1 MAKKLF
7 TAKNYTE
14 KEFEKLL
21 KIEDLEEKMKA
32 VERYRSTANSR
43 IFRLAKADLLKL
55 SQPYK
60 DTFRSTEK
68 AYFQKAKTEQELNK
82 LIANLSHFLTSKR
95 TTPSGLKNYID
106 KVEKAREHLN
116 RNFKKKGKDIEIK
129 TADELFQFFDSDV
142 YKNTRKYANSEE
154 LIETFY
160 DEYYD
165 TQTNWDEIIR
175 QFEDFTNTK
184 YSEAEEE
191 YKKRKAERER
201 KRKEK
206 WLKEKAKR
214 GEEDVY

>member
-1 MAKKLF
+1 MAKKLY
-7 TAKNYTE
+7 TAKDYTE

-43 IFRLAKADLLKL
+43 IFRLAKADMLKI

-60 DTFRSTEK
+60 DIFRTTEK
-68 AYFQKAKTEQELNK
+68 LYFQKAKTEKELNK

-95 TTPSGLKNYID
+95 TTKADLKGYLD
-106 KVEKAREHLN
+106 KVEIARERLN
-116 RNFKKKGKDIEIK
+116 KKFKKKGKNIEIK

-154 LIETFY
+154 LVEKFY
-160 DEYYD
+160 EEYYD
-165 TQTNWDEIIR
+165 TQTNWDEIIK

-214 GEEDVY
+214 GETDVY